1 MNDLYREIL
10 VKKKSTGADTLKKA
24 GLIALTVLLAA
35 AGLLIHPLLL
45 LVAVGAGILTWFIS
59 TGLDLEY
66 EYLYV
71 NGDIDIDKIMS
82 KQRRKRAASYAVENL
97 ELIAPSRS
105 HDLDQ
110 YRGRAAVKDFTS
122 GDPDAKSYT
131 AVYSCDGGL
140 QMVQLELDD
149 ELIADIRRIAP
160 RKVSRDCLTSSR

>member
-66 EYLYV
+66 EYHYV
-71 NGDIDIDKIMS
+71 NGDIDIDKIMI
-82 KQRRKRAASYAVENL
+82 KQR
-97 ELIAPSRS
+97 
-105 HDLDQ
+105 
-110 YRGRAAVKDFTS
+110 
-122 GDPDAKSYT
+122 
-131 AVYSCDGGL
+131 
-140 QMVQLELDD
+140 
-149 ELIADIRRIAP
+149 
-160 RKVSRDCLTSSR
+160 